1 MKSLML
7 LIALCTLWSHA
18 QAASFNHVPAL
29 GNDRLMRLADIHK
42 DLAHLHDNCG
52 TRGYLQI
59 AARRLNEKWENTV
72 KQAVYFT
79 NTGVNAP
86 MRGVRAQP
94 LDLKDEVDMGH
105 FLTGAFSAT
114 VNDVTRLNAN
124 DRRLVDS
131 FKALLGT
138 LRGDFLFF
146 HGGHDNSF
154 GEVSYAVV
162 VDLVQAEVL
171 VLEADRC
178 R

>member
-1 MKSLML
+1 MKYLMVL
-7 LIALCTLWSHA
+7 VAVLSFAGA
-18 QAASFNHVPAL
+18 AAAASFTSVPFLA
-29 GNDRLMRLADIHK
+29 DERLMRLADIHQ
-42 DLAHLHDNCG
+42 DLSHLHDDCG

-86 MRGVRAQP
+86 VRGVVAQA
-94 LDLKDEVDMGH
+94 LDLSDEVGMGH
-105 FLTGAFSAT
+105 FVAGAFSNI
-114 VNDVTRLNAN
+114 VREQTRLSTQ
-124 DRRLVDS
+124 DRRALNA

-138 LRGDFLFF
+138 LRGDYMFF
-146 HGGHDNSF
+146 HGGHENSF

-162 VDLVQAEVL
+162 VDLVNAEVL
-171 VLEADRC
+171 VLQADRC

>member
-7 LIALCTLWSHA
+7 LIALCALYSHA
-18 QAASFNHVPAL
+18 QAASFSHVPAL
-29 GNDRLMRLADIHK
+29 ANDRLMRLADIHQ
-42 DLAHLHDNCG
+42 DLSHLHDHCG

-59 AARRLNEKWENTV
+59 AARRLNERWENTV

-86 MRGVRAQP
+86 VRGVRAQP

-105 FLTGAFSAT
+105 FLVGAFSAS
-114 VNDVTRLNAN
+114 VNDASAVSVN
-124 DRRLVDS
+124 DRRLLDS

-138 LRGDFLFF
+138 LRGDFMFF
-146 HGGHDNSF
+146 HGGHENSF
-154 GEVSYAVV
+154 GDVSYAVV
-162 VDLVQAEVL
+162 VDLVNAEVL
-171 VLEADRC
+171 VLEANRC